1 MDKKTKGEI
10 KKIIEMEIED
20 IIDEIEYLEEA
31 TKPVAPDCSIGR
43 VTRMEALSTKS
54 VNEALLENAQ
64 TKLSLLEKNLRK
76 IDTESFGLCIECSEP
91 IPVNR
96 LKAVPETQKC
106 VKCSHNR

>member
-76 IDTESFGLCIECSEP
+76 INTESFGLCIKCSEP